1 MGHEIIILFMDPVTE
16 FFESFSSEMAK
27 RPFKKQRRGSYK
39 KNAGALVKVP
49 RAIQTRGTPD
59 GYYEIPSRQLFRLYT
74 TSSSGFW
81 NTNQTTNAA
90 IGGTGYSGL
99 AYYTQFDNAYVNLG
113 NGGISAAVSQTVAD
127 SSSSGALF
135 DLCKIAEIE
144 LEVWVTNYAHE
155 TSGTVG
161 KYGAIELY
169 FCQDTNDAVP
179 PNALSDVIDR
189 SKVLRVT
196 PDGRRYKMK
205 FNPYITTDS
214 SSNDGAAS
222 TSTLSVAQPATYF
235 RCARPAVSHFGFK
248 AWVVTPSDATVQL
261 YSVNMLVTQKR
272 RFKMNQ

>member
-1 MGHEIIILFMDPVTE
+1 M
-16 FFESFSSEMAK
+16 ESQNNIDYDFSQEDMPRYK
-27 RPFKKQRRGSYK
+27 RQRRGSIKRRY
-39 KNAGALVKVP
+39 GSIVKMP

-59 GYYEIPSRQLFRLYT
+59 GYYEIPMRQLFRMYT
-74 TSSSGFW
+74 NSSSGVW

-90 IGGTGYSGL
+90 IGATGYNGF
-99 AYYTQFDNAYVNLG
+99 AYYGQFDNSYINVG
-113 NGGISAAVSQTVAD
+113 NGGISATIAQSVTDAT
-127 SSSSGALF
+127 SSGNLF
-135 DLCKIAEIE
+135 DLCKIAEMEI
-144 LEVWVTNYAHE
+144 EVWVTNYAHE
-155 TSGTVG
+155 ASSTVG

-169 FCQDTNDAVP
+169 VCQDTNDAVP

-205 FNPYITTDS
+205 ISPYISTDA

-222 TSTLSVAQPATYF
+222 STTISVASPATYF

-248 AWVVTPSDATVQL
+248 GWVVTPSDATVQL
-261 YSVNMLVTQKR
+261 YSVNILVTQKR